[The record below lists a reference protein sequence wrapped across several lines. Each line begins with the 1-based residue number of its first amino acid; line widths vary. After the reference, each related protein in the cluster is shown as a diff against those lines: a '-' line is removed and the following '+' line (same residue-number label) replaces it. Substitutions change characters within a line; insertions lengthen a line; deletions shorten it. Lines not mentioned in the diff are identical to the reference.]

1 MHGSWDACAAR
12 SYQRRDAH
20 RAPKGRWHRS
30 ASGTRKLLVPMARLA
45 LGNDL
50 AVGDVECREQGR
62 RAVAFIIM
70 REAIS
75 MAEAHRQH
83 RLSSLQ
89 RLDLALLIDTK
100 NHGVFGR
107 AEI

>member
-1 MHGSWDACAAR
+1 MLVRPVVINDEMHIEP
-12 SYQRRDAH
+12 RRDAGIDLLQE
-20 RAPKGRWHRS
+20 PE
-30 ASGTRKLLVPMARLA
+30 KLLVPMARLA

-75 MAEAHRQH
+75 IAEAHRQH